1 MEPHS
6 LNSSTPHSPTATGNP
21 STTRTLK
28 RWQWATAG
36 SLFTGYAAY
45 YICRSNLS
53 VATPLLL
60 AEYADRGLT
69 KEGMGLIASAGVA
82 TYALGKVVNGLLAD
96 RFGGR
101 GLFLGGLFASVACTV
116 AFALSG
122 SSWAL
127 AGIGLFVTIWA
138 ANRLFQSSGWVA
150 LVNIASRWF
159 PVSKH
164 ATVMAF
170 LSCSF
175 LLGDALSRA
184 YLGGLIWIGETQP
197 GFAFFNDWRAVFWVA
212 AGTAL
217 LIGLALTRVLKADPS
232 HVGAV
237 EPRANTGNLYGEDGQ
252 QASRVPLKEI
262 LGPLG
267 RSPLFWT
274 VCLTN
279 FGLTLIR
286 ETFNFWTP
294 TFLIEEAHLSRGQ
307 AAAAS
312 ACFPLVGAISALLAG
327 LLSDRLK
334 GRHGRVMVPS
344 ICGLIGALA
353 LLGTVDLSGRPIAA
367 VLLLC
372 LVSFFLLGPYS
383 YLSGV
388 MALDIG
394 GKQASGTVSGIS
406 DAAGYFGAILSGYT
420 IGVLAQ
426 RFGWS
431 TAFLA
436 LAAVAVLALAAAFAY
451 WRLNERQLNLAAAA
465 APNNPPEHT
474 P

>member
-1 MEPHS
+1 V
-6 LNSSTPHSPTATGNP
+6 NSTPS
-21 STTRTLK
+21 LK
-28 RWQWATAG
+28 RWQWITAG
-36 SLFTGYAAY
+36 SLFSGYAAY

-60 AEYADRGLT
+60 AEYGDRGLT

-82 TYALGKVVNGLLAD
+82 TYAIGKVINGLLAD

-101 GLFLGGLFASVACTV
+101 PLFLGGLFASVLCTV

-122 SSWAL
+122 NLWTL
-127 AGIGLFVTIWA
+127 AGIGAFVGIWA
-138 ANRLFQSSGWVA
+138 LNRLFQSTGWVA

-159 PVSKH
+159 PVSRH

-175 LLGDALSRA
+175 LAGDAASRA
-184 YLGGLIWIGETQP
+184 FLGTVIRLGETQP
-197 GFAFFNDWRAVFWVA
+197 LLAPLNDWRAVFWIA

-217 LIGLALTRVLKADPS
+217 VVGLALVRVLKPDPS
-232 HVGAV
+232 HIGAA
-237 EPRANTGNLYGEDGQ
+237 EPLANSGNIYGKNPQ
-252 QASRVPLKEI
+252 QTSRVPLRQL
-262 LGPLG
+262 LGPLA

-286 ETFNFWTP
+286 ETFNFWSP
-294 TFLIEEAHLSRGQ
+294 TFLSEEAKLSPGQ

-312 ACFPLVGAISALLAG
+312 LCFPLVGAVSALLAG
-327 LLSDRLK
+327 VLSDRLR
-334 GRHGRVMVPS
+334 GRHGRIMVPS
-344 ICGLIGALA
+344 ICGLIIALV
-353 LLGTVDLSGRPIAA
+353 LLGTVDLTGRPVPA

-372 LVSFFLLGPYS
+372 LVSFFLMGPYS

-406 DAAGYFGAILSGYT
+406 DAAGYGGAILSGYA
-420 IGVLAQ
+420 IGVLAENY
-426 RFGWS
+426 GWG
-431 TAFLA
+431 TAFLC
-436 LAAVAVLALAAAFAY
+436 LGGVAVLALGAAIAY
-451 WRLNERQLNLAAAA
+451 WRLSERQLDRAIDVS
-465 APNNPPEHT
+465 PHPSSDQSP
-474 P
+474 

>member
-1 MEPHS
+1 M
-6 LNSSTPHSPTATGNP
+6 NSTPS
-21 STTRTLK
+21 LK
-28 RWQWATAG
+28 RWQWITAG
-36 SLFTGYAAY
+36 SLFSGYAAY

-60 AEYADRGLT
+60 AEYGDRGLT

-82 TYALGKVVNGLLAD
+82 TYAIGKVINGLLAD

-101 GLFLGGLFASVACTV
+101 PLFLGGLFASVLCTV

-122 SSWAL
+122 NLWTL
-127 AGIGLFVTIWA
+127 AGIGAFVGIWA
-138 ANRLFQSSGWVA
+138 LNRLFQSTGWVA

-159 PVSKH
+159 PVSRH

-175 LLGDALSRA
+175 LVGDAASRA
-184 YLGGLIWIGETQP
+184 YLGGVIRLGETQP
-197 GFAFFNDWRAVFWVA
+197 RLAQLNDWRSVFWVA

-217 LIGLALTRVLKADPS
+217 VIGLVMVRMLKPAPS
-232 HVGAV
+232 HIGAA
-237 EPRANTGNLYGEDGQ
+237 EPLANANNIYGEDGQ
-252 QASRVPLKEI
+252 RTSRVSLGEL
-262 LGPLG
+262 LGPLA

-286 ETFNFWTP
+286 ETFNFWSP
-294 TFLIEEAHLSRGQ
+294 TFLSEETKLTPGQ

-312 ACFPLVGAISALLAG
+312 LCFPLVGAVSALLAG
-327 LLSDRLK
+327 VLSDRLR
-334 GRHGRVMVPS
+334 GRHGRIMVPS
-344 ICGLIGALA
+344 ICGLIVALF
-353 LLGTVDLSGRPIAA
+353 LLGTVDLAGRPVLA

-406 DAAGYFGAILSGYT
+406 DAAGYGGAILSGYA
-420 IGVLAQ
+420 IGVLAE
-426 RFGWS
+426 RYGWAI
-431 TAFLA
+431 AFRGLGIVAILA
-436 LAAVAVLALAAAFAY
+436 LGSAIAY
-451 WRLNERQLNLAAAA
+451 WRLNERRLDQTARTASD
-465 APNNPPEHT
+465 PSSEPP